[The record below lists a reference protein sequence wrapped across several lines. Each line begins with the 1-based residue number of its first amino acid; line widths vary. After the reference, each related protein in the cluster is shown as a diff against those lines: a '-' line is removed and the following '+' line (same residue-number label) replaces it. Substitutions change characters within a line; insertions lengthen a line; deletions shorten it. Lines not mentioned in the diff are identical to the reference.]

1 MTRLLITGIAGFTGR
16 HIVDR
21 ASGGTFELFG
31 LGQGEAPELSDVA
44 RQYVVDLCDLAGVKR
59 VVRDIRPDLV
69 IHLAG
74 AAFVGRADVEAFYT
88 TNLIGSRNLLEAL
101 GSMDHAPT
109 GIVLA
114 SSANIYGNRRAGEI
128 SEEAKADPANEY
140 GVSKLAMEL
149 VARVIANYLPIIVTR
164 PFNYTGVGQSTDFL
178 IPKIV
183 DHLKRRAPG
192 ISLGNLDVARDFSDV
207 RDVAR
212 AYMDLILNPAA
223 IGETVNL
230 CSGRA
235 WPLREVIALAEGLA
249 GHRLHIRQD
258 PALVRAN
265 EIEALW
271 GSREKLSGLTAGHPF
286 RPLADTIGWMLDA

>member
-1 MTRLLITGIAGFTGR
+1 MGRLLITGIAGFTGR

-21 ASGGTFELFG
+21 VGGALELFG
-31 LGQGEAPELSDVA
+31 LGQGEASELKHVA
-44 RQYVVDLCDLAGVKR
+44 KQYVVDLCDLAGVKR
-59 VVRDIRPDLV
+59 VIGDVRPDLV

-109 GIVLA
+109 AIVLA

-128 SEEAKADPANEY
+128 AEEAKADPANEY
-140 GVSKLAMEL
+140 GVSKLAMEM
-149 VARVIANYLPIIVTR
+149 VARIMADRLPIIVTR

-183 DHLKRRAPG
+183 DHLKRRSPT
-192 ISLGNLDVARDFSDV
+192 IRLGNLDVARDFSDV

-223 IGETVNL
+223 IGETVNI

-235 WPLREVIALAEGLA
+235 YPLREVIALAEGLA
-249 GHRLHIRQD
+249 GHRLDIQQD

-265 EIEALW
+265 EIAALW
-271 GSREKLSGLTAGHPF
+271 GSREKLGGLTADHPF
-286 RPLADTIGWMLDA
+286 RPLADTLAWMLDA